1 MAMKVIEKHNLTET
15 VLTQVL
21 GWKWMSYIGTP
32 VKGTFGYPA
41 KQRVR
46 QLFSPNQLKTE
57 GWSEFL
63 EQAEGREADMTE
75 PLDYC
80 YCSSNGAAIPP
91 RIMILVDER

>member
-15 VLTQVL
+15 VLTQIL

-32 VKGTFGYPA
+32 VKGTPGYPA

-46 QLFSPNQLKTE
+46 QLFSPNQLRTA
-57 GWSEFL
+57 GWSEVF

-80 YCSSNGAAIPP
+80 YCSSAGPAIPP